1 MSEPE
6 RIADLLRRAFDGDTW
21 SGPSLEQTLANLT
34 AAQAAAYP
42 WPGVHTIGELVRHIT
57 TWTATVAQRV
67 EARAHT
73 PMTRDDWPTFPA
85 IADEAAWLRARQ
97 ELHEAHEHL
106 VTITEALPAA
116 ELDTVLGDVRERA
129 DGSGVSIYVLLH
141 GVVQHY
147 LYHAG
152 QIALLRKFV

>member
-1 MSEPE
+1 MSEPK
-6 RIADLLRRAFDGDTW
+6 RIADQLRRAFDGDAW
-21 SGPSLEQTLANLT
+21 SGSSLQQTLANIT

-57 TWTATVAQRV
+57 TWTVTVAQRV
-67 EARAHT
+67 EARQHT
-73 PMTRDDWPTFPA
+73 AMTQDDWPAFPVV
-85 IADEAAWLRARQ
+85 ADEAAWLRARQ

-106 VTITEALPAA
+106 VAITEALPAS

-141 GVVQHY
+141 GTIQHY